1 MAEANKD
8 ERTLVIDDKTYNV
21 SDFNEEQVQ
30 MYNKL
35 AVIDGLLANNND
47 ALVKQSV
54 LVEGLQKQKAE
65 QFALLQGT
73 LDAKEEEPKDDTNSK
88 ESK

>member
-1 MAEANKD
+1 MAEAKD
-8 ERTLVIDDKTYNV
+8 ERTLVVDDKTYNV

-35 AVIDGLLANNND
+35 SVIDGLLANNND
-47 ALVKQSV
+47 ALIKQSI

-65 QFALLQGT
+65 QFALLMDT
-73 LDAKEEEPKDDTNSK
+73 LDAKEEEPKDEGNNKKSN
-88 ESK
+88 

>member
-1 MAEANKD
+1 MAEAKD
-8 ERTLVIDDKTYNV
+8 ERTLVVDDKTYNV

-35 AVIDGLLANNND
+35 SVIDGLLANNND
-47 ALVKQSV
+47 ALIKQSV

-65 QFALLQGT
+65 QFALLMDT
-73 LDAKEEEPKDDTNSK
+73 LDAKEQEPKDEGNSK
-88 ESK
+88 KTN

>member
-47 ALVKQSV
+47 ALIKQSI

-73 LDAKEEEPKDDTNSK
+73 LDAKEEKPKDEGSK
-88 ESK
+88 KPN

>member
-47 ALVKQSV
+47 ALIKQSV

-65 QFALLQGT
+65 QVALLQGT
-73 LDAKEEEPKDDTNSK
+73 LDAKEEEPKDEGGKKPN
-88 ESK
+88 

>member
-1 MAEANKD
+1 MAEAKD
-8 ERTLVIDDKTYNV
+8 ERTLVVDDKTYNV

-35 AVIDGLLANNND
+35 SVIDGLLTNNND
-47 ALVKQSV
+47 ALIKQSV

-65 QFALLQGT
+65 QFALLMDT
-73 LDAKEEEPKDDTNSK
+73 LDAKEEEPKDEGNSK
-88 ESK
+88 KTN